1 MNNEVKLKGQ
11 YIEVIKLENR
21 NVFARIQEETSRYM
35 FDTSVAKLMIEELN
49 KFIKIAE
56 KEGGLNNGT

>member
-11 YIEVIKLENR
+11 YIEVIKLENG

>member
-1 MNNEVKLKGQ
+1 MINEVKLKGQ
-11 YIEVIKLENR
+11 YIEVIKLENG
-21 NVFARIQEETSRYM
+21 NVFARILEETSSYA

-56 KEGGLNNGT
+56 KEE